1 MKPTEYQMTKLR
13 NKKEAYDSVMAIRV
27 PLAKTQT
34 LDQCKPREPLP
45 STEKYDLRDPPTDT
59 ATDQQQKWMRHMQ
72 SWSNYYTCE
81 KAFEYP
87 NPDNT
92 IDEANQKAR
101 LIIGEYYHQLIQ
113 IIKWEGLQTYNDLP
127 DDLKP
132 SN

>member
-13 NKKEAYDSVMAIRV
+13 NKKAAYDSVMAIRV

-34 LDQCKPREPLP
+34 LDQCRPREPSP
-45 STEKYDLRDPPTDT
+45 STE
-59 ATDQQQKWMRHMQ
+59 QEEEQQKWMRYMQ

-81 KAFEYP
+81 KAFQYP
-87 NPDNT
+87 T
-92 IDEANQKAR
+92 TEEAHK
-101 LIIGEYYHQLIQ
+101 IIREYYHQLIQ

>member
-1 MKPTEYQMTKLR
+1 MDMKPTEYQMTKLR
-13 NKKEAYDSVMAIRV
+13 NKKAAYDSVMAIRV

-34 LDQCKPREPLP
+34 LDQCRPRPP
-45 STEKYDLRDPPTDT
+45 SPNTEKYDLRDPLADK
-59 ATDQQQKWMRHMQ
+59 AADQQQKWMRYMQ

-81 KAFEYP
+81 KAFQYP
-87 NPDNT
+87 T
-92 IDEANQKAR
+92 TEEAHK
-101 LIIGEYYHQLIQ
+101 IIREYYHQLIQ